1 MWSWLRSQGS
11 TGGRGGIHLRD
22 LNKRQRSQLQINSS
36 FHQSGKGLKQHGKIV
51 CVQKLLPINGSE
63 IKWNRELAIHTL
75 FLIQPQRQR
84 SDHPAVP
91 STTLLCWACP
101 RVIPLVPKSTG
112 RRLEEVLVVMT
123 CSNKHNKQVGKH
135 SRGCVSFFVSVTHL
149 ESWVLQDA
157 TWMPGYEPNLAT
169 WRPCA
174 KCLCAKTYDW
184 TNHSWPGQF
193 HRHLETNRRIYS
205 LAPK

>member
-1 MWSWLRSQGS
+1 MA
-11 TGGRGGIHLRD
+11 
-22 LNKRQRSQLQINSS
+22 
-36 FHQSGKGLKQHGKIV
+36 LKS
-51 CVQKLLPINGSE
+51 NG
-63 IKWNRELAIHTL
+63 ELAIHAL
-75 FLIQPQRQR
+75 FPIQPQRQR

-112 RRLEEVLVVMT
+112 CRLEEVLVVMT
-123 CSNKHNKQVGKH
+123 CSNKQVAKH
-135 SRGCVSFFVSVTHL
+135 ARGCVSFFVSVTH
-149 ESWVLQDA
+149 DGYCKMP

-193 HRHLETNRRIYS
+193 HRHLETNFHLGTQVYQQTPLSFMPLLIIR
-205 LAPK
+205 